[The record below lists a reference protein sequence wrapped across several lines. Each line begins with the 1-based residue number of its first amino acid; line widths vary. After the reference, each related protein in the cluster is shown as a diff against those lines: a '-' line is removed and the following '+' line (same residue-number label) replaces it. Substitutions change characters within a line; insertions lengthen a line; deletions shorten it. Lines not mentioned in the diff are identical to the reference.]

1 MERRMTYAGSLAAL
15 VYVALIGAAWAPPAW
30 AGGGESFGSDEQEEA
45 GHPYFGWVKDRDGN
59 AIPDAKL
66 TVEIKAGTVILRAN
80 DEGHFHVAGFGASVN
95 PDDVKF
101 SCSKDGY
108 KLFAATKQVTSD
120 KPNASVE
127 VDCIMAKQ

>member
-1 MERRMTYAGSLAAL
+1 MTRKVRLGLAAL
-15 VYVALIGAAWAPPAW
+15 LCMALAGPAW
-30 AGGGESFGSDEQEEA
+30 AGGGESFGPDEQEEA

-66 TVEIKAGTVILRAN
+66 VVEVKAGTVILRTN
-80 DEGHFHVAGFGASVN
+80 DEGHFHVTGFGASVS

-108 KLFAATKQVTSD
+108 KEFASTKQVTSAG
-120 KPNASVE
+120 PTASIE
-127 VDCIMAKQ
+127 VDCVLVKQ